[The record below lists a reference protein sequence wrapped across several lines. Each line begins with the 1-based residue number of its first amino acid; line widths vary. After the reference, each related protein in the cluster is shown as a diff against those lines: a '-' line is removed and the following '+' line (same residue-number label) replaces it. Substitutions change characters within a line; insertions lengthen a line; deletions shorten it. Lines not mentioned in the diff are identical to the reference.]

1 MRLSTESLLC
11 RLIAI
16 NRQSF
21 GHACRTQRMA
31 AYHPV
36 RSAFAMNR
44 RVGSGATAGAATD
57 GAERLLWVD
66 CGPSFIV
73 WKSTAVGAG
82 RVKTRLQCVID
93 LRKIQMPWKG

>member
-1 MRLSTESLLC
+1 
-11 RLIAI
+11 
-16 NRQSF
+16 
-21 GHACRTQRMA
+21 MA

-73 WKSTAVGAG
+73 WKSTAVGGKLTFAEATVNG
-82 RVKTRLQCVID
+82 R
-93 LRKIQMPWKG
+93 